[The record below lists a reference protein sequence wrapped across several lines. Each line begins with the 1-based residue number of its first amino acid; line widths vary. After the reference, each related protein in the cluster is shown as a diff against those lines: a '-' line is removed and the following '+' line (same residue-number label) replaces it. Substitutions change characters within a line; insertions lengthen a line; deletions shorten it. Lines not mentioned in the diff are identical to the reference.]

1 MSTTPYRPALAPRLL
16 ALASAVLSTVVWWR
30 LVWTSAL
37 GPGGESIPPAIVAA
51 LLFPGL
57 AWAGVVAAQRGAPLV
72 TLLTGLIGLMPVGL
86 YFLPAPGPLRLIGV
100 APLLMLAAGVW
111 LVRDLRREED

>member
-1 MSTTPYRPALAPRLL
+1 MSTTPYRPALVPRLI
-16 ALASAVLSTVVWWR
+16 ALVSAVLSTIVWWG

-37 GPGGESIPPAIVAA
+37 GPGGESTPPAIVAA

-57 AWAGVVAAQRGAPLV
+57 AWAGVVAAQRGAALV
-72 TLLTGLIGLMPVGL
+72 TLLTGLIGMMPVGL
-86 YFLPAPGPLRLIGV
+86 YFLVAPGPLRLIGI

-111 LVRDLRREED
+111 LVRDLRREEV